1 MSLHL
6 CIQETPKV
14 RKTETERE
22 EEQAGRKGRRLLEQ
36 HSLGLCAG
44 TEKTW
49 NNGNTC
55 QKLKNELAFHFQREH
70 QELTV

>member
-6 CIQETPKV
+6 CVQETPKV

-55 QKLKNELAFHFQREH
+55 QKFEKRASLSFSEGTSRM
-70 QELTV
+70 TV